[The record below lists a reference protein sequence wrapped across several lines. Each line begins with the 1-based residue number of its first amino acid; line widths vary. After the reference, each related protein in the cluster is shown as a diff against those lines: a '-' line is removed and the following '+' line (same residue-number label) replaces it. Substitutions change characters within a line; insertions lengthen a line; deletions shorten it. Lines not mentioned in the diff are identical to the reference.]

1 MAITLIPTLVTK
13 GSKQPQWNEHRAI
26 DKDILHPGFLL
37 FLPMLN
43 KHYYTFQLDRS
54 LVEALVQQYRLDF
67 EMFDYDP
74 KMFLNLDKE

>member
-1 MAITLIPTLVTK
+1 MTTLIPTFVTK

-26 DKDILHPGFLL
+26 DKVILRPGFLL
-37 FLPMLN
+37 FLPTLN
-43 KHYYTFQLDRS
+43 QINYTFQLDRS